1 MKKEDRI
8 FCICFLMIALSF
20 WIDLAWAWFT
30 HQGKDSFYVGA
41 AVIAA
46 GMWFFIDSILFVIG
60 ISYAVRGLWKK
71 RVSIQEVGLRWL
83 ILFIAPVPSFYLS
96 NKVAFALFPPLWR

>member
-1 MKKEDRI
+1 
-8 FCICFLMIALSF
+8 MIALSF

-71 RVSIQEVGLRWL
+71 RVTNRKFNRMS
-83 ILFIAPVPSFYLS
+83 PSMAGFLGDLTS
-96 NKVAFALFPPLWR
+96 LKSAV